1 MVSRPSRW
9 AGARVAAL
17 ALALTLVMAAGA
29 LAKPRQ
35 NDAAPV
41 DPEAPLRQ
49 FEVSPAKSEIRI
61 DGTLDE
67 AAWQSATVVDL
78 PYEWFPGDNVTP
90 KAKTDSYITFDSEH
104 LYIAFRA
111 YDPAPSAIRAHLMD
125 RDVITPFVQD
135 DHVGFSLDTF
145 NDERRAYQFRINPLG
160 VQVDAVFNEMDGLED
175 FSWDAIWRS
184 AGRVDEQGYTIEVA
198 IPFKQLRFPR
208 TTGPQTWGFEAFRNY
223 PRNVRH
229 RMSSRYTDRAK
240 QCLLCQEN
248 KLSGFQGIAPGRNL
262 EITPTVTA
270 QRDDQLTDSSPDALQ
285 PGESEFEPG
294 ITARWGITPN
304 VSLNAAVNPDFSQV
318 EADAA
323 QLSINTRFSLYY
335 PEKRPFFLE
344 GADLYTTPLEAVF
357 TRTVAEPT
365 WGAKLNA
372 KEGKNGV
379 GVFMAQDDLNNL
391 ILPSNQGSSLVSLD
405 EQVTSGVV
413 RYRRDIG
420 ARSVLGVLYTGREGD
435 TYHNRV
441 GGLDGVFRL
450 TKSATVRFQYLMSDT
465 QYPGALA
472 EEYEQVPDAFTG
484 DAFKVQY
491 DHFSDNWR
499 GYVRYTD
506 LDPAFR
512 ADSGFVPRVDV
523 RTAEAQY
530 ERFLHGSSDKWYSQM
545 TFGTRGLRTDDHDGR
560 QTDENVEVFGTY
572 WGPKQS
578 YLEVD
583 VAQKQELYGPELYD
597 LEQQRIYFR
606 ISPNGKTRLGF
617 DGRFGDE
624 IDYDNARLGKITM
637 WNPLVQ
643 LRVGRRTNLQLN
655 HLMQKLEV
663 DQGTVFDAGLS
674 QMQMVYQFNVRTFVR
689 AIVQYTDIDRD
700 SALYRET
707 VDPSEEDVFGQF
719 LFSYK
724 LNPQTVFFVGYTDS
738 REALNER
745 DLTQTGRT
753 FFMKLGYALLY

>member
-1 MVSRPSRW
+1 MVFSCSRK
-9 AGARVAAL
+9 AAVCLAAAL
-17 ALALTLVMAAGA
+17 VLGVPGGSW
-29 LAKPRQ
+29 AKSRQ
-35 NDAAPV
+35 NEAAPA
-41 DPEAPLRQ
+41 DAEGAIRR
-49 FEVSPAKSEIRI
+49 FEVAKSKSEIHI
-61 DGTLDE
+61 DGVLDE

-90 KAKTDSYITFDSEH
+90 KARTESYVTFDSEN
-104 LYIAFRA
+104 LYVAFRA
-111 YDPAPSAIRAHLMD
+111 YDPAPAGIRAHLMD

-184 AGRVDEQGYTIEVA
+184 AGRVDEQGYVVEVA

-208 TTGPQTWGFEAFRNY
+208 TPGPQTWGFEAFRNY
-223 PRNVRH
+223 PRNVRY

-240 QCLLCQEN
+240 ECLLCQEN
-248 KLSGFQGIAPGRNL
+248 KIAGFEGIAPGRNL

-270 QRDDQLTDSSPDALQ
+270 QRDDELDQFPSGRLQ
-285 PGESEFEPG
+285 QGDGKVEPG

-304 VSLNAAVNPDFSQV
+304 VSLNATVNPDFSQV

-357 TRTVAEPT
+357 TRTVAEPV

-379 GVFMAQDDLNNL
+379 GIFLAQDEMNNL
-391 ILPSNQGSSLVSLD
+391 ILPSNQASRLVSLD
-405 EQVTSGVV
+405 EQITSGVL

-435 TYHNRV
+435 VYHNRV

-450 TKSATVRFQYLMSDT
+450 TKSDTVRAQYLTSDT
-465 QYPGALA
+465 RYPGDFATRYG
-472 EEYEQVPDAFTG
+472 EERDSFAG

-491 DHFSDNWR
+491 DHFADNWR
-499 GYVRYTD
+499 GYMRYTD
-506 LDPAFR
+506 LDPNFR
-512 ADSGFVPRVDV
+512 ADSGFIARVDV
-523 RTAEAQY
+523 KTAEAQF
-530 ERFLHGSSDKWYSQM
+530 ERFFHGSSDDWYAQM
-545 TFGTRGLRTDDHDGR
+545 SYGARGLRTDDHSGQR
-560 QTDENVEVFGTY
+560 TDENVEVFGTL
-572 WGPKQS
+572 WGPRQS

-583 VAQKQELYGPELYD
+583 AAQKQEFFATELFD
-597 LEQQRIYFR
+597 LSQQRVYFR
-606 ISPNGKTRLGF
+606 ISPNGKSRIGF
-617 DGRFGDE
+617 DARFGDE
-624 IDYDNARLGKITM
+624 IDYAGARLGKATV

-643 LRVGRRTNLQLN
+643 LRVARHTNLSFN
-655 HLMQKLEV
+655 YLMQKLEV
-663 DQGTVFDAGLS
+663 DQGKLFEAGLS
-674 QMQMVYQFNVRTFVR
+674 QAEVVYQFNVRTFVR
-689 AIVQYTDIDRD
+689 AIVQYTDITRNAD
-700 SALYRET
+700 LYHQP
-707 VDPSEEDVFGQF
+707 VDADEKDLFGQF

-724 LNPQTVFFVGYTDS
+724 LNPQTVLFVGYTDS
-738 REALNER
+738 RAGLNET

-753 FFMKLGYALLY
+753 FFLKLGYALLY

>member
-1 MVSRPSRW
+1 MVFSCSRK
-9 AGARVAAL
+9 AAVCLAAAL
-17 ALALTLVMAAGA
+17 VLGVPGGSW
-29 LAKPRQ
+29 AKSRQ
-35 NDAAPV
+35 NEAAPA
-41 DPEAPLRQ
+41 DAEGAIRR
-49 FEVSPAKSEIRI
+49 FEVAKSKSEIRI
-61 DGTLDE
+61 DGVLDE
-67 AAWQSATVVDL
+67 AAWQSATIVDL

-90 KAKTDSYITFDSEH
+90 KARTESYVTFDSEN
-104 LYIAFRA
+104 LYVAFRA
-111 YDPAPSAIRAHLMD
+111 YDPAPAGIRAHLMD

-184 AGRVDEQGYTIEVA
+184 AGRVDEQGYVVEVA

-208 TTGPQTWGFEAFRNY
+208 TPGPQTWGFEAFRNY
-223 PRNVRH
+223 PRNVRY

-240 QCLLCQEN
+240 ECLLCQEN
-248 KLSGFQGIAPGRNL
+248 KIAGFEGIAPGRNL

-270 QRDDQLTDSSPDALQ
+270 QRDDELDRFPSGQLQQGD
-285 PGESEFEPG
+285 GKVEPG

-304 VSLNAAVNPDFSQV
+304 VSLNATINPDFSQV

-323 QLSINTRFSLYY
+323 QLAINTRFSLYY

-357 TRTVAEPT
+357 TRTVAEPV

-379 GVFMAQDDLNNL
+379 GIFLAQDEINNL
-391 ILPSNQGSSLVSLD
+391 ILPSNQASRLVSLD
-405 EQVTSGVV
+405 EPITSGVL

-435 TYHNRV
+435 VYHNRV

-450 TKSATVRFQYLMSDT
+450 TKSDTVRAQYLTSDT
-465 QYPGALA
+465 RYPRDFATRYG
-472 EEYEQVPDAFTG
+472 EERDSFAG

-491 DHFSDNWR
+491 DHFADNWR
-499 GYVRYTD
+499 GYMRYTD
-506 LDPAFR
+506 LDPNFR
-512 ADSGFVPRVDV
+512 ADSGFIARVDV
-523 RTAEAQY
+523 KTAEAQF
-530 ERFLHGSSDKWYSQM
+530 ERFFHGSSDDWYAQM
-545 TFGTRGLRTDDHDGR
+545 SYGARGLRTDDHSGQR
-560 QTDENVEVFGTY
+560 TDENVEVFGTL
-572 WGPKQS
+572 WGPRQS

-583 VAQKQELYGPELYD
+583 AAQKQEFFATELFD
-597 LEQQRIYFR
+597 LSQQRVYFR
-606 ISPNGKTRLGF
+606 ISPNGKSRIGF
-617 DGRFGDE
+617 DARFGDE
-624 IDYDNARLGKITM
+624 IDYANARLGKATV

-643 LRVGRRTNLQLN
+643 LRVARHTNLSLN
-655 HLMQKLEV
+655 YLMQKLEV
-663 DQGTVFDAGLS
+663 DQGKLFEAGLS
-674 QMQMVYQFNVRTFVR
+674 QAEVVYQFNVRTFVR
-689 AIVQYTDIDRD
+689 AIVQYTDITRNAD
-700 SALYRET
+700 LYHQP
-707 VDPSEEDVFGQF
+707 VDADEKDLFGQF

-724 LNPQTVFFVGYTDS
+724 LNPQTVLFVGYTDS
-738 REALNER
+738 RAGLNDT

-753 FFMKLGYALLY
+753 FFLKLGYALLY